1 MHRRAFLATCLC
13 AACTSAARAGGRLV
27 EAHMRFRPTGDALQ
41 VAVTFDACMGQTD
54 QRILDTLISHS
65 IPATIFA
72 TRLWL
77 DSNPRTVETLLR
89 HRDLIV
95 VQNHGAHHLAAVIG
109 NAHPYGIDPVGTP
122 DGLFAEVMGGAQA
135 VQAAFGVAPSW
146 YRDATALYSPDAMP
160 LIGTMGFRIA
170 GFSLNGDFGASVA
183 AETAH
188 VRIAGASAGDIVI
201 AHINQP
207 QRPAGAGVAD
217 GLKALKERGVRFVHL
232 DEVEMV
238 AAT

>member
-1 MHRRAFLATCLC
+1 
-13 AACTSAARAGGRLV
+13 
-27 EAHMRFRPTGDALQ
+27 MRFTPTAGAAQ
-41 VAVTFDACMGQTD
+41 VAITLDACMGLTD
-54 QRILDTLISHS
+54 QRILDTLIAEA

-77 DSNPRTVETLLR
+77 DANPRTIETLTR
-89 HRDLIV
+89 HRGQIV
-95 VQNHGAHHLAAVIG
+95 VQNHGAQHLAAVIG
-109 NAHPYGIDPVGTP
+109 SEHPYGIAPVGTT

-135 VQAAFGVAPSW
+135 VKDAFGAAPAW

-160 LIGTMGFRIA
+160 LIGTMGQRIA

-188 VRIAGASAGDIVI
+188 ARIGGARSGDVVI
-201 AHINQP
+201 AHVNQP
-207 QRPAGAGVAD
+207 HRAAGAGVAE
-217 GLKALKERGVRFVHL
+217 GLKALKARGVRFVHL

-238 AAT
+238 TIA